1 MRTTTW
7 VTGIR
12 RVWSVDAILTPQPVM
27 CPGGASRGNRSQ
39 ARVRRFASCAPY
51 SQTCGSAALSVSVHW
66 RRGLCRDVRDAPG
79 PGESASTATARC
91 LTSPASSSG
100 LDHCRVRR
108 CGGCWARPRVGRPE
122 QCPCGAGAG
131 RARPPRAVCRAGR
144 AGAGRPRRAV
154 RFGAGRRRRL
164 PSACA
169 EVRNRVAAGVRTQ
182 HPEIELARWAA
193 AHLSEQERGGRPCSP
208 RAGTAYST
216 SGTSASTHAPSARAS
231 GTCASATLRRHHAL
245 VGRVRGRCR
254 SARPDDYRSGA
265 CFGPGLSSVSGRPQ
279 VGCPRGGRER
289 ALRGVSHQ
297 LDALPLPDSVTS
309 NAQAA

>member
-193 AHLSEQERGGRPCSP
+193 AHLSEQEREGDRVHLGRALPTAPRELP
-208 RAGTAYST
+208 RAL
-216 SGTSASTHAPSARAS
+216 THP
-231 GTCASATLRRHHAL
+231 AL
-245 VGRVRGRCR
+245 VQ
-254 SARPDDYRSGA
+254 AA
-265 CFGPGLSSVSGRPQ
+265 L
-279 VGCPRGGRER
+279 
-289 ALRGVSHQ
+289 ALRPRCVGTMPSWDEYVAAAE
-297 LDALPLPDSVTS
+297 ALGLTTT
-309 NAQAA
+309 AQAPALGRA